1 MRSIETSATVLPLVL
16 AMALLVA
23 APAGAVKPSR
33 PAGWSSGPPPSG
45 PTTRPPAGPPPG
57 SNPGRPPPGLSA
69 GRPPGPAPHD
79 YDHGH
84 GHGYYPRYYPPR
96 GYVFPAPPPGY
107 HVSYYG
113 YDRYYYGGGV
123 WYRPYGPYVRVIVP
137 PVGIVVPFLPNVYST
152 VWFGGMPYY
161 YANSV
166 YYLRRDDGTYVVTD
180 PPNGAT
186 ASVPADS
193 EELFVYPKE
202 GQSAEQQARDRYECH
217 RWAFEQTGFDPS
229 LPGGGVAASENAT
242 ARAEYRRAITAC
254 LDAMGYT
261 VR

>member
-1 MRSIETSATVLPLVL
+1 ML
-16 AMALLVA
+16 
-23 APAGAVKPSR
+23 
-33 PAGWSSGPPPSG
+33 
-45 PTTRPPAGPPPG
+45 
-57 SNPGRPPPGLSA
+57 
-69 GRPPGPAPHD
+69 
-79 YDHGH
+79 
-84 GHGYYPRYYPPR
+84 
-96 GYVFPAPPPGY
+96 PAPPPGY
-107 HVSYYG
+107 YVSYYG
-113 YDRYYYGGGV
+113 YDRYYYNAGV

-152 VWFGGMPYY
+152 VWFGSVPYY

-166 YYLRRDDGTYVVTD
+166 YYLRRDDGTYIVTD
-180 PPNGAT
+180 PPGGAPT
-186 ASVPADS
+186 SVVEES

-202 GQSAEQQARDRYECH
+202 GQSEEQQARDRYECH